1 MNALAGAASDLP
13 LAGAGGPLRST
24 AAGTVTGADAA
35 DPALD
40 LPLAGGGT
48 TFIEASAGTGKT
60 RALTTL
66 VARLVLEEGWPVARI
81 LVVTFTRAATAEL
94 RDRIRQVLGTLL
106 AAARVR
112 MAEPR
117 SSTDGEAV
125 GPEIDSQ
132 ARGLL
137 AAWERREGE
146 VDFARAARRLQA
158 AMHDIDRANVLTI
171 HGFCQRVLTD
181 LAFESGFPFGCEAG
195 DDGGETVAG
204 EVRDFWRRRFYPASM
219 LVVRHAFESGFLPDE
234 LAGWVSKRRAKVGA
248 ELAGVAPPAAPME
261 TCEAAWRAVFDAVRP
276 EWERRRSGF
285 RTEILEGPWLNRQ
298 RYRKAR
304 SERDLAAFE
313 ALFAASEPR
322 LPDADVVGRYG
333 RRQLSQACRKG
344 CTVPANPLFDAFD
357 RLAEAS
363 REFRAAC
370 DGWLRWTRR
379 EALVDVRRSVRRR
392 IRADR
397 RLAYDDLLIELD
409 DALGSAGGQRLA
421 ERIRHEFPCAL
432 IDEYQDTDPVQARIF
447 TRIYGGARTGSTGP
461 GGARRGESVGA
472 AGPDTDREA
481 AVAGTPGSEGA
492 RRGESG
498 GAAGPDTDRGAAV
511 AGTPGSEGARR
522 GESGGAAGPDTDREA
537 AVAGTPGSAQ
547 PGRDAS
553 SRAETPEPGRPV
565 EDEGSGTSIRSERT
579 LSSRSHPPPHEGSGT
594 STRGERA
601 RSGPF
606 IVVGDP
612 KQSIYR
618 FRGADVFAYL
628 AARRT
633 ARERPRLGR
642 NWRSVP
648 ALVEA
653 VNAVFAGATPFV
665 VPAIEYRPVAP
676 AMGGDSPLRVQCGE
690 SAGPLEFWLLP
701 DTRESRF
708 LTKKEA
714 TPVVA
719 GATANEIARFL
730 TLGARGA
737 ATIEGRALTGA
748 DIAVLV
754 RTREQGRL
762 IAGALRECGVR
773 SIEIDDG
780 SVFHTRE
787 AEQLERLLWCVA
799 EPGRESRVRGALA
812 GDLFGLD
819 ARALLALGDDE
830 RTWSAWTD
838 RLADWRAHR
847 ESRGIG
853 ALLLRL
859 LEGEGGARQLL
870 RHRDG
875 ARRLTNYRHLAELL
889 LAAETRERLSPIELA
904 AWLNHRRTDAAARDD
919 ELKLR
924 IESDEQ
930 LVRILTVHGSKGLEF
945 PVVFCPFAWDGRSPE
960 RRGKSPERRGKVVD
974 AVYHRD
980 ARDGYREVVDL
991 DPGEAGQDAE
1001 WLEEFSESVRL
1012 LYVALTRA
1020 KYRCVVAWGQVHG
1033 AEHAPLAWLLHRP
1046 ADATAVA
1053 AADQEV
1059 AGVHPGGPAD
1069 ASAVVAADQEA
1080 PDIHPG
1086 GTADTNAVAAADQEV
1101 AGVHPGGPADAHA
1114 VAAADQGAP
1123 DVPPGGPA
1131 DAHAVAAADREVP
1144 DVPPGGP
1151 ADAHAVV
1158 AADQGTPDVH
1168 PGGPADANTVVA
1180 ADQGTPDVHPGG
1192 PADANTVVAADQEA
1206 PDADPGPAQGDAAV
1220 AGDENGVGAA
1230 GVDTVVPSL
1239 RAVADRFAG
1248 LDAPA
1253 WLAEID
1259 AFARRHPNAVSTVEL
1274 DPEPP
1279 SAHLPAHHEEPPAA
1293 LAAREPRRPLRRIR
1307 SLTSFTAL
1315 SAEVRPE
1322 GGTFGGSP
1330 ADRGEAEVDRPDH
1343 DQHEEPADAAGGDP
1357 VVASA
1362 MAGERTAFTFPRG
1375 PVAGSCLH
1383 RIFEG
1388 LDTAPATEADEL
1400 DLDRICRDA
1409 LDDFG
1414 IDDAWR
1420 PVARA
1425 MVERTRSV
1433 LLREPGPEGAD
1444 AGRGAG
1450 GHADSGR
1457 GTDSGAAPG
1466 SGEETAKDKG
1476 AGSDITA
1483 GSGGVASGSRPIGG
1497 VAKRPSPGAG
1507 FGSDETVAKAD
1518 PDGTDAGSGLDG
1530 MGAGPGSDGTVAK
1543 VGPDGTVA
1551 GAGPSGTGN
1560 AVTAVGTDD
1569 AAATEGFRLGDSHR
1583 RLVELEFHFP
1593 VEGFDRDR
1601 LAARMVEHGYP
1612 DPFAR
1617 SGRIGTRESPP
1628 LIHGF
1633 LRGYIDLVTEHAGR
1647 WYILDYKSNWLGPG
1661 PGDYGPEAL
1670 AAAMRAGG
1678 YTLQSLIY
1686 LVALHRYLSVRL
1698 PGYEYER
1705 HVGGAFYLFVRGID
1719 PAAGMD
1725 RGVHFDRPTAECL
1738 LALDDCFRG
1747 GGA

>member
-1 MNALAGAASDLP
+1 MD
-13 LAGAGGPLRST
+13 
-24 AAGTVTGADAA
+24 TVTGAGAA

-66 VARLVLEEGWPVARI
+66 VARLVLEEGWPVDRI

-106 AAARVR
+106 AAAK
-112 MAEPR
+112 ACTTEPR
-117 SSTDGEAV
+117 RSAEGEAA
-125 GPEIDSQ
+125 GPEIDPQ
-132 ARGLL
+132 ARELL
-137 AAWERREGE
+137 AAWECREGKA
-146 VDFARAARRLQA
+146 DFARAVRRLQA
-158 AMHDIDRANVLTI
+158 AMHDIDRANVFTI
-171 HGFCQRVLTD
+171 HGFCQRVLAD
-181 LAFESGFPFGCEAG
+181 LAFESGFPFGCEVGG
-195 DDGGETVAG
+195 DDGEMVAG
-204 EVRDFWRRRFYPASM
+204 EVRDFWRRRLYPASM
-219 LVVRHAFESGFLPDE
+219 LVMRHAFESGFLPDE

-248 ELAGVAPPAAPME
+248 ELVGAAAPAAPME
-261 TCEAAWRAVFDAVRP
+261 TCEAAWRAAFDAVRS
-276 EWERRRSGF
+276 EWERHRSGF
-285 RTEILEGPWLNRQ
+285 RAEILEGPWLNRQ

-313 ALFAASEPR
+313 ALFADSEPR
-322 LPDADVVGRYG
+322 LPDADMVGRYG
-333 RRQLSQACRKG
+333 RLQLSQACRKG

-370 DGWLRWTRR
+370 DEWLRWTRR
-379 EALVDVRRSVRRR
+379 EALADVRQSVRRR

-409 DALGSAGGQRLA
+409 DALGSAGGKRLA

-447 TRIYGGARTGSTGP
+447 TLIYGGARIGSTGP
-461 GGARRGESVGA
+461 GGARRGESGDA
-472 AGPDTDREA
+472 AGSDTDREA
-481 AVAGTPGSEGA
+481 AVAEPPGT
-492 RRGESG
+492 
-498 GAAGPDTDRGAAV
+498 
-511 AGTPGSEGARR
+511 
-522 GESGGAAGPDTDREA
+522 
-537 AVAGTPGSAQ
+537 AQ

-553 SRAETPEPGRPV
+553 SRAEAPEPDRPV
-565 EDEGSGTSIRSERT
+565 EDEGSGTSIRSERAS
-579 LSSRSHPPPHEGSGT
+579 SSRPHPPPHEDSGT
-594 STRGERA
+594 SIRSARTRP
-601 RSGPF
+601 GPF

-633 ARERPRLGR
+633 TREQLHLGR

-653 VNAVFAGATPFV
+653 VNAVFAGTTPFV
-665 VPAIEYRPVAP
+665 VREIEYRPVAP

-701 DTRESRF
+701 RTRESKP
-708 LTKKEA
+708 LAKKEA
-714 TPVVA
+714 NPVVA

-730 TLGARGA
+730 VLGARGA
-737 ATIEGRALTGA
+737 ATIEGQPLTGD

-762 IAGALRECGVR
+762 IAGALRERGVR

-830 RTWSAWTD
+830 RTWSAWAD

-853 ALLLRL
+853 AFLLRL
-859 LEGEGGARQLL
+859 LEGEGGAQQLL

-945 PVVFCPFAWDGRSPE
+945 PVVFCPFAWDARSPE
-960 RRGKSPERRGKVVD
+960 RRRKAVD

-980 ARDGYREVVDL
+980 ATDGYREVVDL
-991 DPGEAGQDAE
+991 DPGEAEQDAE
-1001 WLEEFSESVRL
+1001 WREEFSESVRL

-1033 AEHAPLAWLLHRP
+1033 AEHAPLVWLLHRP
-1046 ADATAVA
+1046 ADA
-1053 AADQEV
+1053 
-1059 AGVHPGGPAD
+1059 
-1069 ASAVVAADQEA
+1069 
-1080 PDIHPG
+1080 
-1086 GTADTNAVAAADQEV
+1086 NAVAAADQE
-1101 AGVHPGGPADAHA
+1101 
-1114 VAAADQGAP
+1114 AP
-1123 DVPPGGPA
+1123 DG
-1131 DAHAVAAADREVP
+1131 
-1144 DVPPGGP
+1144 
-1151 ADAHAVV
+1151 
-1158 AADQGTPDVH
+1158 
-1168 PGGPADANTVVA
+1168 
-1180 ADQGTPDVHPGG
+1180 
-1192 PADANTVVAADQEA
+1192 
-1206 PDADPGPAQGDAAV
+1206 DPGSAQGDAAV

-1230 GVDTVVPSL
+1230 SVDTVVPSL

-1248 LDAPA
+1248 LDAPT

-1259 AFARRHPNAVSTVEL
+1259 VFARRHPDAVSTVEL

-1279 SAHLPAHHEEPPAA
+1279 SAHMPAHCEEPPAA
-1293 LAAREPRRPLRRIR
+1293 LAVREPRRPLRCIR

-1330 ADRGEAEVDRPDH
+1330 AERGEAEVDRPDH

-1357 VVASA
+1357 AVAPA

-1388 LDTAPATEADEL
+1388 LDTAPATEADRL

-1450 GHADSGR
+1450 GHADSDR
-1457 GTDSGAAPG
+1457 GTDSGDDPG
-1466 SGEETAKDKG
+1466 PGEGTAEDKG
-1476 AGSDITA
+1476 SGSDIAA

-1497 VAKRPSPGAG
+1497 VAKRSSPGAG
-1507 FGSDETVAKAD
+1507 TGSDGTGAKV
-1518 PDGTDAGSGLDG
+1518 
-1530 MGAGPGSDGTVAK
+1530 GSDGTVAK
-1543 VGPDGTVA
+1543 VGSDGTVAKVGSDGTVAGVGSDGTVAGVGPDGTVA
-1551 GAGPSGTGN
+1551 GVGPDGTGAKADPDGTVAGSDPAGTGN

-1569 AAATEGFRLGDSHR
+1569 AATMEGFRLDDSHR

-1593 VEGFDRDR
+1593 VEGLDRDR
-1601 LAARMVEHGYP
+1601 FAARMVEHGYP

-1628 LIHGF
+1628 PIHGF

>member
-1 MNALAGAASDLP
+1 MD
-13 LAGAGGPLRST
+13 
-24 AAGTVTGADAA
+24 TVTGAGAA

-66 VARLVLEEGWPVARI
+66 VARLVLEEGWPVDRI

-106 AAARVR
+106 AAAK
-112 MAEPR
+112 ACTTEPR
-117 SSTDGEAV
+117 RSAEGEAA
-125 GPEIDSQ
+125 GPEIDPQ
-132 ARGLL
+132 ARELL
-137 AAWERREGE
+137 AAWECREGKA
-146 VDFARAARRLQA
+146 DFARAVRRLQA
-158 AMHDIDRANVLTI
+158 AMHDIDRANVFTI
-171 HGFCQRVLTD
+171 HGFCQRVLAD
-181 LAFESGFPFGCEAG
+181 LAFESGFPFGCEVGG
-195 DDGGETVAG
+195 DDGEMVAG
-204 EVRDFWRRRFYPASM
+204 EVRDFWRRRLYPASM
-219 LVVRHAFESGFLPDE
+219 LVMRHAFESGFLPDE

-248 ELAGVAPPAAPME
+248 ELVGAAAPAAPME
-261 TCEAAWRAVFDAVRP
+261 ACEAAWRAAFDAVRS
-276 EWERRRSGF
+276 EWERHRSGF
-285 RTEILEGPWLNRQ
+285 RAEILEGPWLNRQ

-313 ALFAASEPR
+313 ALLADSEPR
-322 LPDADVVGRYG
+322 LPDADMVGRYG
-333 RRQLSQACRKG
+333 RLQLSQACRKG

-370 DGWLRWTRR
+370 DEWLRWTRR
-379 EALVDVRRSVRRR
+379 EALADVRQSVRRR

-409 DALGSAGGQRLA
+409 DALGSAGGKRLA

-447 TRIYGGARTGSTGP
+447 TLIYGGARIGSTGP
-461 GGARRGESVGA
+461 GGARRGESGDA
-472 AGPDTDREA
+472 AGSDTDREA
-481 AVAGTPGSEGA
+481 AVAEPPGT
-492 RRGESG
+492 
-498 GAAGPDTDRGAAV
+498 
-511 AGTPGSEGARR
+511 
-522 GESGGAAGPDTDREA
+522 
-537 AVAGTPGSAQ
+537 AQ

-553 SRAETPEPGRPV
+553 SRAEAPEPDRPV
-565 EDEGSGTSIRSERT
+565 EDEGSGTSIRSART
-579 LSSRSHPPPHEGSGT
+579 RP
-594 STRGERA
+594 
-601 RSGPF
+601 GPF

-628 AARRT
+628 TARRT
-633 ARERPRLGR
+633 AREQLHLGR

-653 VNAVFAGATPFV
+653 VNAVFAGTTPFV
-665 VPAIEYRPVAP
+665 VREIEYRPVAPAMGGDSPLRGGEGGGLLVPAEHP

-701 DTRESRF
+701 RTRESKP
-708 LTKKEA
+708 LAKKEA
-714 TPVVA
+714 NPVVA

-730 TLGARGA
+730 VLGARGA
-737 ATIEGRALTGA
+737 ATIEGQPLTGD

-762 IAGALRECGVR
+762 IAGALRERGVR

-830 RTWSAWTD
+830 RTWSAWAD

-853 ALLLRL
+853 AFLLRL
-859 LEGEGGARQLL
+859 LEGEGGAQQLL

-904 AWLNHRRTDAAARDD
+904 AWLNHRRTDAATRDD

-945 PVVFCPFAWDGRSPE
+945 PVVFCPFAWDARSPE
-960 RRGKSPERRGKVVD
+960 RRRKAVD

-980 ARDGYREVVDL
+980 ATDGYREVVDL
-991 DPGEAGQDAE
+991 DPGEAEQDAE
-1001 WLEEFSESVRL
+1001 WREEFSESVRL

-1033 AEHAPLAWLLHRP
+1033 AEHAPLVWLLHRP
-1046 ADATAVA
+1046 ADANAVA
-1053 AADQEV
+1053 AADQETPAVHPGEPADANAVV
-1059 AGVHPGGPAD
+1059 AADQKAPAVHPGGPAD
-1069 ASAVVAADQEA
+1069 ANPVVAADQEAPAVHPGEPVDANAVVAADQEA
-1080 PDIHPG
+1080 PAVHPG
-1086 GTADTNAVAAADQEV
+1086 GPVDANAVAAADQE
-1101 AGVHPGGPADAHA
+1101 
-1114 VAAADQGAP
+1114 AP
-1123 DVPPGGPA
+1123 DG
-1131 DAHAVAAADREVP
+1131 
-1144 DVPPGGP
+1144 
-1151 ADAHAVV
+1151 
-1158 AADQGTPDVH
+1158 
-1168 PGGPADANTVVA
+1168 
-1180 ADQGTPDVHPGG
+1180 
-1192 PADANTVVAADQEA
+1192 
-1206 PDADPGPAQGDAAV
+1206 DPGSAQGDAAV

-1230 GVDTVVPSL
+1230 SVDTVVPSL

-1248 LDAPA
+1248 LDAPT

-1259 AFARRHPNAVSTVEL
+1259 GFARRHPDAVSTVEL

-1279 SAHLPAHHEEPPAA
+1279 SAHMPAHCEEPPAA
-1293 LAAREPRRPLRRIR
+1293 LAVREPRRPLRRIR

-1330 ADRGEAEVDRPDH
+1330 AERGEAEVDRPDH

-1357 VVASA
+1357 AVAPA

-1388 LDTAPATEADEL
+1388 LDTAPATEADRL

-1450 GHADSGR
+1450 GHADSDR
-1457 GTDSGAAPG
+1457 GTDSGDDPG
-1466 SGEETAKDKG
+1466 PGEGTAEDKG
-1476 AGSDITA
+1476 SGSDIAA

-1497 VAKRPSPGAG
+1497 VAKRSSPGAG
-1507 FGSDETVAKAD
+1507 TGSDGTGAKV
-1518 PDGTDAGSGLDG
+1518 
-1530 MGAGPGSDGTVAK
+1530 GSDGTVAK
-1543 VGPDGTVA
+1543 VGSDGTVAKVGSDGTVAGSGSDGTVAGSGPDGTVA
-1551 GAGPSGTGN
+1551 GSGSDGTVAGSGSDGTVAGSGSDGTVAGSDPAGTGN

-1569 AAATEGFRLGDSHR
+1569 AATMEGFRLDDSHR

-1593 VEGFDRDR
+1593 VEGLDRDR

-1628 LIHGF
+1628 PIHGF
-1633 LRGYIDLVTEHAGR
+1633 LRGYIDLVAEHAGR
-1647 WYILDYKSNWLGPG
+1647 WYILDYKSNWLGSG

-1670 AAAMRAGG
+1670 AAAMRASG

>member
-1 MNALAGAASDLP
+1 MD
-13 LAGAGGPLRST
+13 
-24 AAGTVTGADAA
+24 TVTGAGAA

-66 VARLVLEEGWPVARI
+66 VARLVLEEGWPVDRI

-106 AAARVR
+106 AAARAR

-117 SSTDGEAV
+117 SSTKGEAV
-125 GPEIDSQ
+125 GPEIDPQ
-132 ARGLL
+132 VLELL

-146 VDFARAARRLQA
+146 VDFTRAARRLQA

-171 HGFCQRVLTD
+171 HGFCQRVLAD
-181 LAFESGFPFGCEAG
+181 LAFESGFPFGCEVG
-195 DDGGETVAG
+195 GDGGETVAG
-204 EVRDFWRRRFYPASM
+204 EVRDFWRRRLYPASM
-219 LVVRHAFESGFLPDE
+219 LVMRHAFESGFLPGE
-234 LAGWVSKRRAKVGA
+234 LAGWVAKRRAKVGA
-248 ELAGVAPPAAPME
+248 ELVGAAPPAAPME
-261 TCEAAWRAVFDAVRP
+261 TCEAAWRAVFDAVRS
-276 EWERRRSGF
+276 EWERHRSGF
-285 RTEILEGPWLNRQ
+285 RAEILEGPWLNRQ
-298 RYRKAR
+298 RYRRAR
-304 SERDLAAFE
+304 SEQDLAAFE
-313 ALFAASEPR
+313 ALFAASEPQ

-333 RRQLSQACRKG
+333 RQQLSQACRKG
-344 CTVPANPLFDAFD
+344 CTAPANPLFEAFD

-363 REFRAAC
+363 RELRAAC

-392 IRADR
+392 VRADR

-447 TRIYGGARTGSTGP
+447 TLIYGGARTGSTGP
-461 GGARRGESVGA
+461 GDARR
-472 AGPDTDREA
+472 D
-481 AVAGTPGSEGA
+481 
-492 RRGESG
+492 ESG
-498 GAAGPDTDRGAAV
+498 GAAG
-511 AGTPGSEGARR
+511 S
-522 GESGGAAGPDTDREA
+522 DTDREA

-553 SRAETPEPGRPV
+553 SRAEAPEPGRPD
-565 EDEGSGTSIRSERT
+565 ED
-579 LSSRSHPPPHEGSGT
+579 SGT
-594 STRGERA
+594 STRGERTTP
-601 RSGPF
+601 GPF

-618 FRGADVFAYL
+618 FRGADVFACL

-633 ARERPRLGR
+633 ARERPRLER

-665 VPAIEYRPVAP
+665 VPEIEYRPVAP
-676 AMGGDSPLRVQCGE
+676 AMGGDSPLRVRCGE

-701 DTRESRF
+701 GTRESRF

-762 IAGALRECGVR
+762 IAGALRERGVR

-830 RTWSAWTD
+830 RTWSAWAD

-945 PVVFCPFAWDGRSPE
+945 PVVFCPFAWDGRGPE
-960 RRGKSPERRGKVVD
+960 RRGKSPERRGKAVD
-974 AVYHRD
+974 AVYHRG
-980 ARDGYREVVDL
+980 ATDGYREVVDL

-1046 ADATAVA
+1046 AAPDANAVA

-1080 PDIHPG
+1080 P
-1086 GTADTNAVAAADQEV
+1086 
-1101 AGVHPGGPADAHA
+1101 GV
-1114 VAAADQGAP
+1114 
-1123 DVPPGGPA
+1123 
-1131 DAHAVAAADREVP
+1131 
-1144 DVPPGGP
+1144 
-1151 ADAHAVV
+1151 
-1158 AADQGTPDVH
+1158 
-1168 PGGPADANTVVA
+1168 
-1180 ADQGTPDVHPGG
+1180 
-1192 PADANTVVAADQEA
+1192 
-1206 PDADPGPAQGDAAV
+1206 DPGPAQGDAAV

-1230 GVDTVVPSL
+1230 GVDAVVSSL
-1239 RAVADRFAG
+1239 RAVAGRFAE
-1248 LDAPA
+1248 LDAPT

-1259 AFARRHPNAVSTVEL
+1259 AFARRHPDAVSTVEL

-1279 SAHLPAHHEEPPAA
+1279 SAHLPAHREEPPAA
-1293 LAAREPRRPLRRIR
+1293 LAARQPRRLLRRIR

-1330 ADRGEAEVDRPDH
+1330 ADRGEAEVDQPDH
-1343 DQHEEPADAAGGDP
+1343 DQHEEPADAAASDP
-1357 VVASA
+1357 VVAPA

-1388 LDTAPATEADEL
+1388 LDTAPAPEADRL

-1414 IDDAWR
+1414 IDDVWW
-1420 PVARA
+1420 PVART

-1450 GHADSGR
+1450 DHTDSSR

-1466 SGEETAKDKG
+1466 SDEETA
-1476 AGSDITA
+1476 T
-1483 GSGGVASGSRPIGG
+1483 
-1497 VAKRPSPGAG
+1497 
-1507 FGSDETVAKAD
+1507 
-1518 PDGTDAGSGLDG
+1518 
-1530 MGAGPGSDGTVAK
+1530 
-1543 VGPDGTVA
+1543 
-1551 GAGPSGTGN
+1551 
-1560 AVTAVGTDD
+1560 
-1569 AAATEGFRLGDSHR
+1569 TEGFRLGDSHR

-1628 LIHGF
+1628 PIHGF

>member
-1 MNALAGAASDLP
+1 MNALTGVASDLP
-13 LAGAGGPLRST
+13 PAGAGGPLRST
-24 AAGTVTGADAA
+24 AADTVTGADAA

-66 VARLVLEEGWPVARI
+66 VARLVLEEGWPVDRI

-125 GPEIDSQ
+125 GPEIDPQ
-132 ARGLL
+132 AARDLL

-146 VDFARAARRLQA
+146 VDFTRAVGRLRA

-171 HGFCQRVLTD
+171 HGFCQRVLAD
-181 LAFESGFPFGCEAG
+181 LAFESGFPFGCEVG
-195 DDGGETVAG
+195 GDGGETVAG

-219 LVVRHAFESGFLPDE
+219 LVVRHAFESGFLPGE

-248 ELAGVAPPAAPME
+248 ELVGVAPPAAPME
-261 TCEAAWRAVFDAVRP
+261 TCEAAWRAVFDATRS
-276 EWERRRSGF
+276 EWERHRSGF

-333 RRQLSQACRKG
+333 RQQLSQACRKG
-344 CTVPANPLFDAFD
+344 CTAPANPLFDAFD

-447 TRIYGGARTGSTGP
+447 TLIYGGARTGSTGP
-461 GGARRGESVGA
+461 GGARRGES
-472 AGPDTDREA
+472 
-481 AVAGTPGSEGA
+481 
-492 RRGESG
+492 G
-498 GAAGPDTDRGAAV
+498 GAAG
-511 AGTPGSEGARR
+511 S
-522 GESGGAAGPDTDREA
+522 DTDREA

-565 EDEGSGTSIRSERT
+565 EDEGSGTS
-579 LSSRSHPPPHEGSGT
+579 
-594 STRGERA
+594 TRGERT
-601 RSGPF
+601 RPGSF

-653 VNAVFAGATPFV
+653 VNAVFAGTTPFV
-665 VPAIEYRPVAP
+665 VPEIEYRPVAP
-676 AMGGDSPLRVQCGE
+676 AMGGDSPLRAQCGE

-701 DTRESRF
+701 GTRESRF

-762 IAGALRECGVR
+762 IAGALRERGVR

-904 AWLNHRRTDAAARDD
+904 AWLNHRRTDTAARDD

-960 RRGKSPERRGKVVD
+960 RRGKSPERRGKAKTGRRKVVD
-974 AVYHRD
+974 AVYHRG
-980 ARDGYREVVDL
+980 AMDGYREVVDL
-991 DPGEAGQDAE
+991 HPGEAGQDAE

-1046 ADATAVA
+1046 ADENTVA
-1053 AADQEV
+1053 
-1059 AGVHPGGPAD
+1059 
-1069 ASAVVAADQEA
+1069 AADQEA
-1080 PDIHPG
+1080 PD
-1086 GTADTNAVAAADQEV
+1086 V
-1101 AGVHPGGPADAHA
+1101 
-1114 VAAADQGAP
+1114 
-1123 DVPPGGPA
+1123 
-1131 DAHAVAAADREVP
+1131 
-1144 DVPPGGP
+1144 
-1151 ADAHAVV
+1151 
-1158 AADQGTPDVH
+1158 
-1168 PGGPADANTVVA
+1168 
-1180 ADQGTPDVHPGG
+1180 
-1192 PADANTVVAADQEA
+1192 
-1206 PDADPGPAQGDAAV
+1206 DPGPAQGDAAV

-1248 LDAPA
+1248 LDAPT

-1279 SAHLPAHHEEPPAA
+1279 SAHMPAHHEEPPAA
-1293 LAAREPRRPLRRIR
+1293 LAARQPRRPLRRIR

-1322 GGTFGGSP
+1322 GGAFGGSP
-1330 ADRGEAEVDRPDH
+1330 ADRGEAEVDQPDH
-1343 DQHEEPADAAGGDP
+1343 DQHEEPADAAASDP
-1357 VVASA
+1357 VVAPA

-1383 RIFEG
+1383 RIFES
-1388 LDTAPATEADEL
+1388 LDTAPATEADGL
-1400 DLDRICRDA
+1400 DPNPDLNRICRDA

-1420 PVARA
+1420 PVART

-1433 LLREPGPEGAD
+1433 LLREPGPERGDADRGAD
-1444 AGRGAG
+1444 

-1457 GTDSGAAPG
+1457 GTDSGDAPG
-1466 SGEETAKDKG
+1466 SGEETAEDKG

-1483 GSGGVASGSRPIGG
+1483 GSGGVASGSRPISG
-1497 VAKRPSPGAG
+1497 VAKRSSPGAG
-1507 FGSDETVAKAD
+1507 SGSEGMDAGSGSDGTGAGAD
-1518 PDGTDAGSGLDG
+1518 PDGTDAGSGSDG
-1530 MGAGPGSDGTVAK
+1530 TGAGLGSDGT
-1543 VGPDGTVA
+1543 GT
-1551 GAGPSGTGN
+1551 GAGPDGTGN
-1560 AVTAVGTDD
+1560 AVTADGRGD
-1569 AAATEGFRLGDSHR
+1569 AATTEGFRLDDSHR

-1617 SGRIGTRESPP
+1617 SGRIGTCESPP